1 MSNNKEEIFMKVKE
15 VLNGIVSDIEQHNS
29 TVTAIMAE
37 YRKGVA
43 AAEREA
49 AAFKDEAGEIAK
61 RKAPLIT
68 DARHRIKAADERL
81 AGAVS
86 AAVPKLKKEMSGYL
100 TAPANPALLEQ
111 LRVYTDFDMKMSRE
125 ELEAFVFQAEGN
137 FTSLRAIQKVAANSG
152 FTVTVPEG
160 FEKDLAMIAT
170 LGRVPSMYC
179 PADYLAEGK
188 EVLPD
193 IPHFADDGTVAY
205 SADRPDSTY
214 LLIRAGGFNSA
225 RRELA
230 NISEKWG
237 TAFVPTVSE
246 LKPVR
251 DPDTWEVTTPEQ
263 QHTRAVE
270 AAAETVDIKTT
281 IQGLK
286 ADPSYQ
292 PILDLY
298 I

>member
-1 MSNNKEEIFMKVKE
+1 MNVKSI
-15 VLNGIVSDIEQHNS
+15 LDGIVSDIKRHNS
-29 TVTAIMAE
+29 TITTDMAE
-37 YRKGVA
+37 YREGVA
-43 AAEREA
+43 TAKREA
-49 AAFKDEAGEIAK
+49 AAYKDEAGELVK
-61 RKAPLIT
+61 RKAPLIAA
-68 DARHRIKAADERL
+68 ARHRIKAADERL
-81 AGAVS
+81 ASAVTTAVS
-86 AAVPKLKKEMSGYL
+86 KLKKEMSGYL
-100 TAPANPALLEQ
+100 TTPANPALLEQ
-111 LRVYTDFDMKMSRE
+111 LRVYTDFNMKMSRE
-125 ELEAFVFQAEGN
+125 ELEAFVIQAEGN
-137 FTSLRAIQKVAANSG
+137 YTALRAIQKVAANSG
-152 FTVTVPEG
+152 FGVTIPEG

-205 SADRPDSTY
+205 SVDRPDNIY
-214 LLIRAGGFNSA
+214 LLIRAGGLDSA

-237 TAFVPTVSE
+237 TAFVPTISE
-246 LKPVR
+246 LKPIKDGV
-251 DPDTWEVTTPEQ
+251 TGEVISTPEQ
-263 QHTRAVE
+263 QHTHAVE

-286 ADPSYQ
+286 ADPNCQ

>member
-1 MSNNKEEIFMKVKE
+1 MNVKSI
-15 VLNGIVSDIEQHNS
+15 LDGIVSDIEQHNS

-43 AAEREA
+43 AAEQEA

-61 RKAPLIT
+61 RKAPLIA

-100 TAPANPALLEQ
+100 TTPANPALLEQ
-111 LRVYTDFDMKMSRE
+111 LRVYTDFNMKMSRE
-125 ELEAFVFQAEGN
+125 ELEAFVIQAEGN
-137 FTSLRAIQKVAANSG
+137 YTALRAIQKVAANSG
-152 FTVTVPEG
+152 FSVTIPEG

-205 SADRPDSTY
+205 SADRPDNIY
-214 LLIRAGGFNSA
+214 LLIRAGGLNSA
-225 RRELA
+225 RKELT

-237 TAFVPTVSE
+237 TAFVPSISE
-246 LKPVR
+246 LKPIE
-251 DPDTWEVTTPEQ
+251 DGETGEVISTPEQ
-263 QHTRAVE
+263 QHTQAVE

-286 ADPSYQ
+286 ADPNCQ